1 MPLRQL
7 LLEYYQLV
15 DNIKK
20 QAFAPIVDYLTKISE
35 RFIFVRLKKNFI
47 LLVYDEVLNFV

>member
-20 QAFAPIVDYLTKISE
+20 QAFDPIVDYLTKISE
-35 RFIFVRLKKNFI
+35 RFLFVGLKKKFH
-47 LLVYDEVLNFV
+47 LTCL